1 MPKAGKSV
9 SGLTTEEE
17 LVDLKRQP
25 KKLVKSVMLASVT
38 FESL

>member
-17 LVDLKRQP
+17 RVDLKRQP
-25 KKLVKSVMLASVT
+25 KKLVKSIMHASVT
-38 FESL
+38 FASL